1 MGVSIDADH
10 ALERRRPV
18 DARTDSPSDFLIA
31 RPFVKNVTLC
41 LTSAPFPD
49 IVAAVGTIDPRKLET
64 FRVVVQTGKISNAAK
79 LLHLSQPAVTAQ
91 IGALEEECGR
101 SLLQRTPKGVVPNQ
115 WGLRLLEAAKQ
126 VHDIL
131 GTVESAIREE
141 PATTDEVVLAAGM
154 TSAAYVVPPILAAYR
169 AVHGP
174 VPFRL
179 QVSNSSRVID
189 WVAEGRVPLGM
200 VEGHSRSPRVHL
212 ERYLDDE
219 LVPVVSTAAAEFRSI
234 ARAADLA
241 KVPLLLREPGS
252 GTRSIVEEALAR
264 VLGASH
270 VLRSEVQLGS
280 NQSVKMA
287 AVAGIGVAFVSRWSV
302 RLELATGTL
311 RILPLRD
318 LRIVRT
324 FSWATASR
332 NLHGSAG
339 RFLRW
344 ARRNPPAPP

>member
-1 MGVSIDADH
+1 M
-10 ALERRRPV
+10 
-18 DARTDSPSDFLIA
+18 
-31 RPFVKNVTLC
+31 
-41 LTSAPFPD
+41 
-49 IVAAVGTIDPRKLET
+49 GTIDPRKLET

-79 LLHLSQPAVTAQ
+79 FLHLSQPAVTAQ

-101 SLLQRTPKGVVPNQ
+101 PLLQRTPKGVIPNQ
-115 WGLRLLEAAKQ
+115 WGLRLLETAKQ
-126 VHDIL
+126 VHELL
-131 GTVESAIREE
+131 GAVESAILEE
-141 PATTDEVVLAAGM
+141 PTGGDEVVLGAGM
-154 TSAAYVVPPILAAYR
+154 TSAAYVVPPLLAAYR

-179 QVSNSSRVID
+179 QVSNSARVID
-189 WVAEGRVPLGM
+189 WIADGRVPLGM

-219 LVPVVSTAAAEFRSI
+219 LVPVVASSAPEFRGV

-252 GTRSIVEEALAR
+252 GTRAIVEEALAR
-264 VLGASH
+264 VLGASR

-280 NQSVKMA
+280 NQAVKMA
-287 AVAGIGVAFVSRWSV
+287 AMAGIGVAFVSLWSV
-302 RLELATGTL
+302 RLELATGAL

-318 LRIVRT
+318 LRIART
-324 FSWATASR
+324 FSWATISR

-339 RFLRW
+339 RFLQW